1 MLEGGIALKEPL
13 NLDGDEKVFQSQP
26 RFSIVYL
33 LFLKR
38 RVGFIEL
45 KQLLGLTPGN
55 LDHHI
60 KKLEEAGLVYSHR
73 IISWRP
79 LVVVDITSKGVATFR
94 SYIIKLK
101 TLLDDIPSKL
111 LDNESI

>member
-1 MLEGGIALKEPL
+1 VCLLKDPLALDEG
-13 NLDGDEKVFQSQP
+13 EKVFQAQP

-38 RVGFIEL
+38 RVGFLEL
-45 KQLLGLTPGN
+45 KQLLKLTPGN

-60 KKLEEAGLVYSHR
+60 KKLEEVGLVKSRR

-79 LVVVDITSKGVATFR
+79 LVVVEITPTGIKAFHAYVS
-94 SYIIKLK
+94 KLK
-101 TLLDDIPSKL
+101 LLLKEIPDSL
-111 LDNESI
+111 LQNGSTIE